1 MKKSE
6 PKHVQALRSLDRFD
20 LKTIAKESGWMTRD
34 RGKVTPESFC
44 SSMIA
49 AADSSSA
56 SLRTVAFLSGEI
68 TSQEVSKQALH
79 GRVNARAVK
88 CFETLLGEAM
98 ASKAGS
104 ARPERKSGFRRIIV
118 QDSTSIALPKHLI
131 DVFKG
136 GRNASAEG
144 AGLKIHTSFDLVARR
159 FTSFE
164 IREQRRPDQSFALD
178 GIEGMG
184 EGDLLLRDLGYFS
197 IGSFRE
203 LEKSKAHAL
212 TRWPPNVALVDPHGM
227 DTIEVLA
234 LLRASDRIDRRV
246 LAGGRERLPMRLVAF
261 RVPGEIAQKRRRKI
275 RETAKRKGR
284 TPSRELLELQDWQIY
299 LTTCDRDS
307 LTFED
312 VFELYCQRWAIEVL
326 FKGFKSH
333 MRIDKI
339 PPYCSEAMARCLVCA
354 ALVRIVLATQIA
366 LFPILEQ
373 DPGEPRISLLKVFSL
388 VEVLG
393 FEPGCRYFEDRAR
406 LANFLRHCRYEKRKR
421 KPLPERLD
429 SLG

>member
-1 MKKSE
+1 MKKSK
-6 PKHVQALRSLDRFD
+6 PKHVQALRSLERFD
-20 LKTIAKESGWMTRD
+20 LKSIAKESGWMTRD
-34 RGKVTPESFC
+34 CGKVTPESFC

-56 SLRTVAFLSGEI
+56 SLRTVAFLSGEL

-79 GRVNARAVK
+79 GRVNARAVE

-104 ARPERKSGFRRIIV
+104 ALPEPRSGFRRIIV
-118 QDSTSIALPKHLI
+118 QDSTSIGLPRHLA
-131 DVFKG
+131 DVLKG
-136 GRNASAEG
+136 GGNASSEA

-159 FTSFE
+159 FISFE
-164 IREQRRPDQSFALD
+164 IREQRSPDQGFALE
-178 GIEGMG
+178 GIEGLG

-203 LEKSKAHAL
+203 LERSKAHVL
-212 TRWPPNVALVDPHGM
+212 TRWRFNVALVDPHGM
-227 DTIEVLA
+227 DTIDVPA
-234 LLRASDRIDRRV
+234 LLRAGGRIDRRV
-246 LAGGRERLPMRLVAF
+246 LAGAQERLPMRLVAF
-261 RVPGEIAQKRRRKI
+261 RVPAEVAKKRRRRI
-275 RETAKRKGR
+275 RETAKRKGH
-284 TPSRELLELQDWQIY
+284 TPSRDLLILQDWQIY
-299 LTTCDRDS
+299 LTTCDRES
-307 LTFED
+307 LSFEN
-312 VFELYCQRWAIEVL
+312 VFELYCQRWAIEIL

-339 PPYCSEAMARCLVCA
+339 PPRCSEAMARCLVCA

-366 LFPILEQ
+366 SFPTLGQE
-373 DPGEPRISLLKVFSL
+373 PGEPGVSLLKVFSL

-393 FEPGCRYFEDRAR
+393 FEPSCRYFEDPAK

-421 KPLPERLD
+421 KSLPQRLD